1 MKNLTCKPVGGHCCT
16 KLSKCGL
23 GLAPIIWDCD
33 KPELLGWDICRCHCV
48 KNCWLE
54 RRGEKNQPANQ
65 IALEDLVITPAS
77 GYFIK
82 DSKKKKEKRNET
94 QK

>member
-1 MKNLTCKPVGGHCCT
+1 
-16 KLSKCGL
+16 
-23 GLAPIIWDCD
+23 
-33 KPELLGWDICRCHCV
+33 V

-82 DSKKKKEKRNET
+82 DCSKKKKKR
-94 QK
+94 KK